1 MERVTTFLL
10 DLVELDFDAH
20 LRKHMFKFMIQRSPA
35 TPSSNLKDNTR
46 ISIVVIGVNA
56 DSWKYCIVCL
66 E

>member
-1 MERVTTFLL
+1 MERVTTFLF

-35 TPSSNLKDNTR
+35 TPTSNLEDNTR
-46 ISIVVIGVNA
+46 ISIVVIGIDA
-56 DSWKYCIVCL
+56 DSWKYRIVCL

>member
-1 MERVTTFLL
+1 MVRVTTFLL

-35 TPSSNLKDNTR
+35 TPPSNLEDNTR
-46 ISIVVIGVNA
+46 ISIVVIGINA
-56 DSWKYCIVCL
+56 DSWEYRIVCL